1 MTKPTDQAVIID
13 AVQAARRVLGEYI
26 DPGGSHDAGATVDQ
40 LLELLDN
47 RELEAALQRV
57 DRRNSFEQVAIEKT
71 PE

>member
-1 MTKPTDQAVIID
+1 
-13 AVQAARRVLGEYI
+13 
-26 DPGGSHDAGATVDQ
+26 

-57 DRRNSFEQVAIEKT
+57 DRRNSFEMVSIEK